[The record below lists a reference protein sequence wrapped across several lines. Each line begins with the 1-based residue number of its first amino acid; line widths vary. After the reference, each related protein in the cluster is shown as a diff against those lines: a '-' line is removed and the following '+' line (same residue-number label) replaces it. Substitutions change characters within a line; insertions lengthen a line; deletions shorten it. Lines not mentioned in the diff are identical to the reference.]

1 MNRGNPEQLRS
12 GMLMPRPAAAL
23 TRLALPRLALIM
35 RRAPTPQARESR
47 MSPAMHA
54 EAELRLGAAF
64 RAGLAGDAAAYR
76 CFLDELSTF
85 LRSFLRHRLHGCI
98 DDVEDVLQETL
109 LAIHNGRHTWDPGQ
123 ALKPWVYAITRY
135 KLIDFVRA
143 RSRHTALNVPLDAM
157 DELLGSTD
165 EEPAQARRGIGR
177 LLEQLPDRHRLP
189 ILHVKIQGLSVS
201 EAARLTGMS
210 ESAIKIGV
218 HRGLKALA
226 TSIREAP

>member
-1 MNRGNPEQLRS
+1 
-12 GMLMPRPAAAL
+12 
-23 TRLALPRLALIM
+23 
-35 RRAPTPQARESR
+35 
-47 MSPAMHA
+47 
-54 EAELRLGAAF
+54 
-64 RAGLAGDAAAYR
+64 
-76 CFLDELSTF
+76 
-85 LRSFLRHRLHGCI
+85 
-98 DDVEDVLQETL
+98 
-109 LAIHNGRHTWDPGQ
+109 
-123 ALKPWVYAITRY
+123 VYAITRY

-165 EEPAQARRGIGR
+165 EEPAQARRDIDR